1 MKIFL
6 SADIEG
12 TVGIA
17 HWDEAERS
25 HPDHAA
31 FRAVAFAS
39 AEYFEI
45 QRALRFLTA

>member
-25 HPDHAA
+25 HPDHADA
-31 FRAVAFAS
+31 H
-39 AEYFEI
+39 
-45 QRALRFLTA
+45 AL